1 MSARAAQADAAEPDL
16 WRALASPWRR
26 RLLDLLR
33 DAPATTGALASQLPE
48 LSRFAVMQHLGV
60 LVDAGVV
67 VIERRGRDRV
77 NHLNPVPLREWYE
90 RWVQPMADTG
100 AASLLALQRATE
112 TGESVMSEPVEQ
124 IRTVRLAFE
133 LRIEASAQR
142 TFEVMTQRSLDWFPV
157 TYGEDRVRRVVLEP
171 RVGGQHYEDW
181 GDGRGH
187 LYGEVTVYDP
197 PVRWATRGRVM
208 PGTILDTDYRVRG
221 EPGAVV
227 VSVTWRA
234 GTTPLAVAAAA
245 AVPLFR
251 SSPSD
256 AAVSAPIATM
266 VAPVSTTNCTGWPL
280 IDARPV

>member
-1 MSARAAQADAAEPDL
+1 MSARMEQADAGAPDL

-33 DAPATTGALASQLPE
+33 DGPATTGALAGQVPE

-60 LVDAGVV
+60 LTDAGVV
-67 VIERRGRDRV
+67 VVERRGRDRV

-90 RWVQPMADTG
+90 RWVLPMADAG
-100 AASLLALQRATE
+100 AASLLALKRTAE

-133 LRIEASAQR
+133 LRIEASAER
-142 TFEVMTQRSLDWFPV
+142 TFEVMTQRSLDWFPI

-171 RVGGQHYEDW
+171 RVGGQHYEHW

-197 PVRWATRGRVM
+197 PLRWATRGRVM
-208 PGTILDTDYRVRG
+208 PGTILDTDYRLRVEDG
-221 EPGAVV
+221 GVV
-227 VSVTWRA
+227 VSVTKVATGPMTAEEAA
-234 GTTPLAVAAAA
+234 GIARFGDLTGYAPAIQKLAAA
-245 AVPLFR
+245 
-251 SSPSD
+251 
-256 AAVSAPIATM
+256 
-266 VAPVSTTNCTGWPL
+266 G
-280 IDARPV
+280 

>member
-1 MSARAAQADAAEPDL
+1 MSARAARADAAAPDL

-60 LVDAGVV
+60 LADAGVV

-100 AASLLALQRATE
+100 AASLLALKRATE
-112 TGESVMSEPVEQ
+112 TGESVMSEPADQ

-142 TFEVMTQRSLDWFPV
+142 TFEVMTQQSLDWFPV

-187 LYGEVTVYDP
+187 LYGQVTAYDP
-197 PVRWATRGRVM
+197 PAGWATRGRLM
-208 PGTILDTDYRVRG
+208 PGTTLDTEYQLTEQD
-221 EPGAVV
+221 
-227 VSVTWRA
+227 
-234 GTTPLAVAAAA
+234 GTTTVRVTKVAVG
-245 AVPLFR
+245 PM
-251 SSPSD
+251 SEED
-256 AAVSAPIATM
+256 AAGI
-266 VAPVSTTNCTGWPL
+266 
-280 IDARPV
+280 